1 MYESIRGTLQ
11 EKNPNVAVVDCSGL
25 SYRLSIPL
33 STYTRLPIEGSP
45 IRLFLSLIIRED
57 AHTLYAFSHKEERD
71 LFEILISISGIGPKT
86 AAGIIGHMDIASFQK
101 AIAGADARLLSKL
114 PGIGKKTAERL
125 IIEMRDKFKGAPK
138 SASPIASQQSG
149 LAGDA
154 VNALVHLGYHILD
167 ADKAVTKALKDHE
180 EEKDLGRLITAA
192 LRHV

>member
-11 EKNPNVAVVDCSGL
+11 EKNPNIAIIDCSGL

-33 STYTRLPIEGSP
+33 STYTRLPVEGSP

-57 AHTLYAFSHKEERD
+57 AHTLYAFTHKEERD
-71 LFEILISISGIGPKT
+71 LFEILISISGVGPKT

-101 AIAGADARLLSKL
+101 AISAADSRLLSKL

-125 IIEMRDKFKGAPK
+125 IIEMRDKFKGVQKSPSPLAP
-138 SASPIASQQSG
+138 PQEGI
-149 LAGDA
+149 AGDA
-154 VNALVHLGYHILD
+154 VNALIHLGYHAMD
-167 ADKAVTKALKDHE
+167 ADKAVTKAIKDHE